1 MTGVFFVG
9 RLKCGVAVREQ
20 RARLP
25 QSEPE
30 LAEETL
36 ALAHPKVDLELALE
50 VGGEGLAVPTGAGE
64 SDLIGRRRKA
74 ASTAFI

>member
-1 MTGVFFVG
+1 MG